1 MKIDILSIFIT
12 INLLF
17 ISCNNNSENKL
28 EVIKNNSSL
37 VYDDDFITHK
47 NLIRFF
53 SNDSLLKK
61 YKITIEN
68 SEIKE
73 LMKLKNEINTSFNK
87 KNFQVD
93 IGIYEYALI
102 FENDTLFTSS
112 DLKKWRYKD
121 RVSLYQ
127 SDIITKLLK
136 KTN

>member
-1 MKIDILSIFIT
+1 M

-17 ISCNNNSENKL
+17 ISCSNDNNSESKL
-28 EVIKNNSSL
+28 EIIKNNSSL
-37 VYDDDFITHK
+37 VYDDDIITHK
-47 NLIRFF
+47 NLSRFF

-61 YKITIEN
+61 YQITIEN
-68 SEIKE
+68 SEVKE

-102 FENDTLFTSS
+102 FENDTLFASS
-112 DLKKWRYKD
+112 DLKNWRYKD

-127 SDIITKLLK
+127 SDIITEIIK
-136 KTN
+136 KNSD